1 MTVNGNKQRAII
13 GTDFKLDPDGTYHFD
28 TKQKLQ
34 YRDFIENKIREISA
48 ELGTTDSR
56 LIRNR
61 LTEEMPNWKQITVFS
76 KEFPEGDP
84 QGVLN
89 VGDVATGKRKL
100 SITSKTKQKARAV
113 SRGNALKIQL
123 VDGIKKYNWK
133 LKPEGFQGHHIRMV
147 KMFSPF
153 YENLTI
159 EEGVELSQWF
169 ADEGFPL
176 GDAEVNIRELTGKRH
191 DQIHRW
197 MQEHNIQVLPGAD
210 GHSNF
215 FRDGDGNIVRVKGGA
230 DISPKIETKARM
242 PYFGHLRLNERYAP
256 ALMYLENIQKPVEE
270 KLAQLYWADAGVP
283 HSKSGNWKQFEE
295 IARENKRNARM
306 LRSDTNLGM
315 RARIGGQALKFS
327 KVATGLSSAES
338 ALMLGSS
345 VASGNPAGVAAGTLG
360 LLMNTPTFQKKAGQ
374 LLLKQGIKFIPGVSL
389 GSGALQAAGY
399 MAGGQWTKAGLSMLG
414 GVVGELGPAGDAVQ
428 AAIDL
433 GLTGHDLKMQRAN
446 LKNVEVP
453 EVEGSDYM
461 RRLEGAKNPYRNV
474 IEGLGEGAQQARR
487 LL

>member
-1 MTVNGNKQRAII
+1 MGIRSII
-13 GTDFKLDPDGTYHFD
+13 DKNLEPRSEFTLDSDGSYHVD
-28 TKQKLQ
+28 GKGKLQ
-34 YRDFIENKIREISA
+34 YRDFLENKIKEIA
-48 ELGTTDSR
+48 GELGTTNSTVIRKR
-56 LIRNR
+56 LDE
-61 LTEEMPNWKQITVFS
+61 LVPNWRAVQVFTP
-76 KEFPEGDP
+76 EFPDGDF
-84 QGVLN
+84 QNILN
-89 VGDVATGKRKL
+89 VTQVAKGTGKL
-100 SITSKTKQKARAV
+100 DISSKTKQKARAQ
-113 SRGNALKIQL
+113 SRADAIKVQT
-123 VDGIKKYNWK
+123 VDGIKKYNWSSTPK
-133 LKPEGFQGHHIRMV
+133 GFQGHHIRMV
-147 KMFSPF
+147 KMFAPF
-153 YENLTI
+153 YEGLSI
-159 EEGVELSQWF
+159 EEGVELSKWF
-169 ADEGFPL
+169 ADEGYPL
-176 GDAEVNIRELTGKRH
+176 GNAEVNIRDLSDYRH
-191 DQIHRW
+191 KKIHRW
-197 MQEHNIQVLPGAD
+197 MKEHNIQVLPGAP
-210 GHSNF
+210 GESNF
-215 FRDGDGNIVRVKGGA
+215 FRDADGNFVRVKGGA
-230 DISPKIETKARM
+230 DISPKVVSKAKL
-242 PYFGHLRLNERYAP
+242 PNLSHLSLNERFIP

-338 ALMLGSS
+338 ALML
-345 VASGNPAGVAAGTLG
+345 ASGNPAGVAAGTLG
-360 LLMNTPTFQKKAGQ
+360 LLMNTPTFQKKAGE
-374 LLLKQGIKFIPGVSL
+374 LLLKKGIKFIPGVSL

-399 MAGGQWTKAGLSMLG
+399 MSGGQWTKAGLSLLG
-414 GVVGELGPAGDAVQ
+414 GVVGELGPVGDAVQ

-474 IEGLGEGAQQARR
+474 IEGLGESAQRAGR